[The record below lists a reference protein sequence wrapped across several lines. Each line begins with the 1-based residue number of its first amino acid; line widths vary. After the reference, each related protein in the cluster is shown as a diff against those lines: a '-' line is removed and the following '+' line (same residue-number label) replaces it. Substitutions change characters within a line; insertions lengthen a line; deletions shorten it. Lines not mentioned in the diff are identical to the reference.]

1 MSETIGQRHTNMEH
15 TTKYAWSYSRTNS
28 KGEAKFRHTT
38 NESVEDVIAYLEEQG
53 IDFKYMERGSMLW
66 IYCEKGVYAYYYTTG
81 RWAPKTRGL
90 PTKHYVAT
98 GIKDFLERFMLAEA
112 NDKPDFEKLKTDI
125 YDMILKDIKE
135 AGAEGTIQKK
145 INDKYEDL
153 TEWQK
158 DVIRGSFARLKENGS
173 IFCNGDK
180 EGRSKIMRH
189 KMYKENIS
197 NETH

>member
-1 MSETIGQRHTNMEH
+1 MEH
-15 TTKYAWSYSRTNS
+15 TTEYDWSYSRTNS

-38 NESVEDVIAYLEEQG
+38 NESVEDVMAYLEEQD
-53 IDFKYMERGSMLW
+53 IDFEYMEGASMLW
-66 IYCEKGVYAYYYTTG
+66 IYCKKGAYSYYYTTG
-81 RWAPKTRGL
+81 RWARQTRGR
-90 PTKHYVAT
+90 PPKHYVAK
-98 GIKDFLERFMLAEA
+98 GIKDFLERFILTED
-112 NDKPDFEKLKTDI
+112 NNKPDFEKMKKDI

-145 INDKYEDL
+145 INDKYEHL
-153 TEWQK
+153 TEWRK

-189 KMYKENIS
+189 KMYKENIF
-197 NETH
+197 NETY

>member
-1 MSETIGQRHTNMEH
+1 MEH

-28 KGEAKFRHTT
+28 KGEAKFRHAT

-90 PTKHYVAT
+90 PTKHYAAT

-112 NDKPDFEKLKTDI
+112 NDKPDFEKLTTDI